1 MHANDTA
8 GKSWADWLS
17 DLALR
22 LVIRALLALP
32 YRWRV
37 PAMGWVA
44 RRVIAPITGY
54 DRRSA
59 ANLHMILGDMPAA
72 RRDRIIAGVGD
83 NMGRT
88 FIENYSTRP
97 FLKRMARTPLD
108 GPGVVALEQAR
119 ASGQPVILVSGH
131 FGNYEAP
138 RAALVARGYNVGGLY
153 RAAHNKFFNRHYART
168 MHAFGGPVF
177 EQGRKGT
184 AGFVRH
190 LKSGGLL
197 VLLFDQHVI
206 GGASLPFMGVPAAT
220 ATSAAQL
227 ALRYGALLV
236 PFYGIRAANGIDF
249 KVEFEAPIT
258 HTDPET
264 MTLALNASLEAR
276 IRTNP
281 QQWLW
286 SHRRWRTPGRRS
298 PATTQAK

>member
-1 MHANDTA
+1 MDANDTP
-8 GKSWADWLS
+8 GNSWAGNTWRDWLS

-22 LVIRALLALP
+22 VVIRALLLMP

-44 RRVIAPITGY
+44 RRVIWPISGY
-54 DRRSA
+54 TRRSDE
-59 ANLHMILGDMPAA
+59 NLKMIFPDMPAA
-72 RRDRIIAGVGD
+72 RRAGIVAGAAD

-88 FIENYSTRP
+88 FIENYSTRR
-97 FLKRMARTPLD
+97 FLRRMANAQLN
-108 GPGVVALEQAR
+108 GPGAAALEKAR
-119 ASGQPVILVSGH
+119 ASGQPVVLVSGH

-153 RAAHNKFFNRHYART
+153 RAAHNKFFNRHYSRT
-168 MHAFGGPVF
+168 MLAYGGPVF

-206 GGASLPFMGVPAAT
+206 GGVSLPFMGVPAAS

-236 PFYGIRAANGIDF
+236 PFYGIRAANGLDF
-249 KVEFEAPIT
+249 TVEFEAPIA
-258 HTDPET
+258 HSDADT
-264 MTLALNASLEAR
+264 MTRALNASLEVR
-276 IRTNP
+276 IKTNP
-281 QQWLW
+281 EQWLW
-286 SHRRWRTPGRRS
+286 SHRRWRTPGRA
-298 PATTQAK
+298 P